1 MNLEK
6 VTVEDCVELFYR
18 KGKVAIINDGQL
30 IGFQEETST
39 QSTSLS
45 ENK

>member
-6 VTVEDCVELFYR
+6 VTIEDCVELFYR
-18 KGKVAIINDGQL
+18 KGKVAIVDDGQL
-30 IGFQEETST
+30 IGFQEETFVKSAN
-39 QSTSLS
+39 SS

>member
-1 MNLEK
+1 MNLET

-30 IGFQEETST
+30 IGFQEETFMKSAN
-39 QSTSLS
+39 SS
-45 ENK
+45 EDK